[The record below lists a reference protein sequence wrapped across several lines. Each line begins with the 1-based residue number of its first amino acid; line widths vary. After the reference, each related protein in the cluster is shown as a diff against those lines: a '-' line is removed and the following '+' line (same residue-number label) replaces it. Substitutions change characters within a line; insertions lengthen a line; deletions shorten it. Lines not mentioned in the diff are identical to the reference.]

1 MLIPSTRQ
9 PVQPLADSGRSN
21 KVTQG
26 SVSTEKETD
35 LVNQLPD
42 FGNPLFQWLKS
53 AWGFL

>member
-21 KVTQG
+21 EVTQG

-35 LVNQLPD
+35 LVNQLRD
-42 FGNPLFQWLKS
+42 FGNPLFQWRKS